1 MKKNK
6 IVMVAAAMAMLVPV
20 LILTGCTPAAPA
32 VAPNI
37 TVGSQQEGIW
47 VSGQG
52 EVKAVPDVANI
63 TLGVQAQAPTVAEAQ
78 DKARQAMDAV
88 MVALKNSGIAEKDI
102 QTTGYNIWQQTRWDN
117 EKQEEIVTGYQVSNT
132 VQVKVRKVDS
142 AGAVLDAAVAAGGDF
157 IRVQG
162 IYFEVDDPSAYLD
175 EARSK
180 AVAEAKKKA
189 EQLAS
194 LAGVNLGKPTYIT
207 ESYYNPV
214 IYRDAKMEMAA
225 GSVPAAAPTPITPGE
240 TTITATVQIVYAI
253 S

>member
-1 MKKNK
+1 MKKNR

-78 DKARQAMDAV
+78 EKARQVMDAV
-88 MVALKNSGIAEKDI
+88 MAALKNSGIAEKDI

-117 EKQEEIVTGYQVSNT
+117 EKQEEIVTGYRYPIPSRSRF
-132 VQVKVRKVDS
+132 VRS
-142 AGAVLDAAVAAGGDF
+142 TAPEPSGCGPCGRWRLHPGAGHLLRGRDRPHTLTRRAPRQLP
-157 IRVQG
+157 R
-162 IYFEVDDPSAYLD
+162 
-175 EARSK
+175 RRRRR
-180 AVAEAKKKA
+180 
-189 EQLAS
+189 EQLRR
-194 LAGVNLGKPTYIT
+194 LAGVNLG
-207 ESYYNPV
+207 S
-214 IYRDAKMEMAA
+214 DLHH
-225 GSVPAAAPTPITPGE
+225 
-240 TTITATVQIVYAI
+240 
-253 S
+253 